1 MYNDQNKNKC
11 FSLLLP
17 FYVLQTKRFAS
28 RLYQLQLRYGLT
40 KSNFFGIVYTLVFL
54 LGGNRSI
61 DIDIHIIHII
71 YEKCYTC

>member
-1 MYNDQNKNKC
+1 MYNDQNKNKW

-40 KSNFFGIVYTLVFL
+40 KSNFFGKVYTLVIV
-54 LGGNRSI
+54 LGGNRSRYRYTHYI
-61 DIDIHIIHII
+61 DNLW
-71 YEKCYTC
+71 EM